1 MTIFFTAPPL
11 FFWPNFE
18 TSNEHKIITRGR
30 KRMIGTV
37 LESSRRILFENNN
50 FIIKLHVFDA
60 FLEPKRYTAQ
70 ILANFWPKLM
80 NTVRVTKLPK
90 FQKFSWSWKMW
101 TLGFPIMVNLLFY
114 KNLEIC
120 IKVATEVQVVHSVR
134 DNVKWT
140 AQR

>member
-1 MTIFFTAPPL
+1 
-11 FFWPNFE
+11 
-18 TSNEHKIITRGR
+18 
-30 KRMIGTV
+30 
-37 LESSRRILFENNN
+37 
-50 FIIKLHVFDA
+50 
-60 FLEPKRYTAQ
+60 
-70 ILANFWPKLM
+70 
-80 NTVRVTKLPK
+80 
-90 FQKFSWSWKMW
+90 MW

>member
-1 MTIFFTAPPL
+1 MIQYHGVRACIGAYVAEKCDFFFTGPPY
-11 FFWPNFE
+11 FWPNFE

-90 FQKFSWSWKMW
+90 FQKFSWNWKIW
-101 TLGFPIMVNLLFY
+101 TLSFPKTVLKCLY
-114 KNLEIC
+114 D
-120 IKVATEVQVVHSVR
+120 A
-134 DNVKWT
+134 
-140 AQR
+140 